1 MKHFRLCSLEC
12 LWLSPLACFSY
23 AGILWKQLPQ
33 IILFSISKSKH
44 QHIFVN
50 VVPFCV
56 KRQNRKKRWTHH
68 HDSPH
73 GWVAIN
79 KMWIIY
85 GRVSI
90 KKNWNIIRF
99 YFSFVPSWQ
108 PNRLL
113 SIFPPPNISDW
124 NICLFFLGSWNTS
137 HHFAWK
143 VTILIYQVITPRPV
157 VNNFGGAIYRRHRK
171 KKQAFLN
178 SYNNVVAK

>member
-1 MKHFRLCSLEC
+1 MRAFCESSCHKSFCSQYQKASINTFLWMWC
-12 LWLSPLACFSY
+12 LFV
-23 AGILWKQLPQ
+23 WKGK
-33 IILFSISKSKH
+33 IG
-44 QHIFVN
+44 
-50 VVPFCV
+50 
-56 KRQNRKKRWTHH
+56 KKRWTHH

-124 NICLFFLGSWNTS
+124 NICLFFLGSCKRNTS

-171 KKQAFLN
+171 KTGFSKLLQ
-178 SYNNVVAK
+178 YNILVVTK

>member
-1 MKHFRLCSLEC
+1 MRAFCESSCHKSFCSQYQKASINTFLWMWC
-12 LWLSPLACFSY
+12 LFV
-23 AGILWKQLPQ
+23 WKGK
-33 IILFSISKSKH
+33 IG
-44 QHIFVN
+44 
-50 VVPFCV
+50 
-56 KRQNRKKRWTHH
+56 KKRWTHH

-124 NICLFFLGSWNTS
+124 NVCFSWAVVS
-137 HHFAWK
+137 EIHHIALPGKLQFSYIRLLHPDQSS
-143 VTILIYQVITPRPV
+143 TILGVRFIVAT
-157 VNNFGGAIYRRHRK
+157 A

-178 SYNNVVAK
+178 CYNNVVAKWAKYKINNCYGTLSIL